1 MESRNLVSFKEYKK
15 VSNIIT
21 EATVNASKYGP
32 GSLFVLKPDSAKVSA
47 FTKKIG
53 SAITLPK
60 SPVFSKLDP
69 NSVPD
74 TAVEIGDSSKP
85 LQAAFDILDGPEG
98 KSVGAVAWYEKS
110 VNGYYN
116 NLKLGSD
123 INWGRETPTLETC
136 QAIGVYYKNV
146 ESDAGDRA
154 KVIANIKSILGNGQD
169 WDSGG
174 VSKLLPK
181 LDTMTAKNF
190 AEMIALISGMNDFAK
205 AVVKF
210 KPNIIHGRIRDYY
223 DAEDENNN
231 VEITGV
237 KDNTADMIISSAPAD
252 ATISAMKTDKF
263 TFDNKGI
270 ITGEESK
277 IKIVQV
283 SLKKSATGAQIGK
296 AASFLIKKYGLP
308 GYNDY
313 FVDILSESLEEGFVL
328 NEGPLDFIKRA
339 ADVVKNVWSKVAGSV
354 RKFFSKISSK
364 MKRTNE
370 IEKKKVFKKYEK
382 IFSLDS
388 KEMALFENVIEG
400 KEHLVEEKAKE
411 SLNAKLEKINVR
423 EANKLVKDVRD
434 KKTGIVKIFDGKD
447 YLVQKSGKPISD
459 FKSQNEIDIDTVSKL
474 LSNSYSI
481 SVVNS
486 ILGSTNPKD
495 VIDSVVDMHKEVYFG
510 KTSLPL
516 YKVYGKSSGPSYEYL
531 GTAGD
536 FTKKKKEKLSNVQ
549 FPVAGLRLNPQN
561 SRYLNI
567 DFFVVSDVSED
578 EIYYTQFRTGTN
590 TSGKF
595 SFNFEGTKQ
604 ISSAQ
609 FKKFLNQ
616 TT

>member
-1 MESRNLVSFKEYKK
+1 MESKNIVSFKTHKE
-15 VSNIIT
+15 VSTFIN

-32 GSLFVLKPDSAKVSA
+32 GSLFVLKGAKADTFINKVSSQV
-47 FTKKIG
+47 K
-53 SAITLPK
+53 LP
-60 SPVFSKLDP
+60 SNPVFSKLDP
-69 NSVPD
+69 NDVPD
-74 TAVEIGDSSKP
+74 SAIEIGDSSNP

-98 KSVGAVAWYEKS
+98 KSVGVVAWYDKS

-123 INWGRETPTLETC
+123 INWGKETPTLETV
-136 QAIGVYYKNV
+136 QAIGVYYKDV
-146 ESDAGDRA
+146 ESDADDRA
-154 KVIANIKSILGNGQD
+154 KVTKNIKDILGNGQD

-174 VSKLLPK
+174 ASKLLSK
-181 LDTMTAKNF
+181 LDTMTSKNF
-190 AEMIALISGMNDFAK
+190 AELIALISGMNDFVK

-210 KPNIIHGRIRDYY
+210 KPNIIHGRIRNYY
-223 DAEDENNN
+223 EAEEENDN
-231 VEITGV
+231 VEISGV

-263 TFDNKGI
+263 TFDKNGI
-270 ITGEESK
+270 ITGEDSK

-308 GYNDY
+308 KYKDY
-313 FVDILSESLEEGFVL
+313 YIDILSESLEEGLLL

-339 ADVVKNVWSKVAGSV
+339 AAVVKNVWSKVAGSV
-354 RKFFSKISSK
+354 RKFFSKVSSK

-382 IFSLDS
+382 VFGLDS
-388 KEMALFENVIEG
+388 KEMTLFENVIEG
-400 KEHLVEEKAKE
+400 KEHLVESRDKE
-411 SLNAKLEKINVR
+411 SLNAKLERIDVR

-434 KKTGIVKIFDGKD
+434 KKKSIVKIFDGKD
-447 YLVQKSGKPISD
+447 YLVQKSGKPISE
-459 FKSQNEIDIDTVSKL
+459 FKSKNEIDIDTVSKL
-474 LSNSYSI
+474 LSNSFSI

-486 ILGSTNPKD
+486 ILGSTDPKD
-495 VIDSVVDMHKEVYFG
+495 IIDSVVDMHKEVYFG

-536 FTKKKKEKLSNVQ
+536 FTKKKKEKLSEVQ

-567 DFFVVSDVSED
+567 DFFVVSDVSQD
-578 EIYYTQFRTGTN
+578 EVYYTQFRTGTN

-604 ISSAQ
+604 ISLAQ

-616 TT
+616 PA